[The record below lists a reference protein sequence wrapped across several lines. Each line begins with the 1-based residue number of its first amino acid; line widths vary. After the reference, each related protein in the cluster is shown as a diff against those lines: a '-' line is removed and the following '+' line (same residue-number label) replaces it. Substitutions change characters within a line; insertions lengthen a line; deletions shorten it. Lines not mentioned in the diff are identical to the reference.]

1 MELWQRGGYENGM
14 DIPEVGAWSVVAAG
28 EESQT
33 INESVTWPDGYISLG
48 LWPQSLTRYAD
59 GEANCSP
66 LNKLC

>member
-33 INESVTWPDGYISLG
+33 INESVTWPDGYIYVSRSLAAKFD
-48 LWPQSLTRYAD
+48 SLRRRR
-59 GEANCSP
+59 S
-66 LNKLC
+66 KLQPFK

>member
-33 INESVTWPDGYISLG
+33 INESVTWPDGYIYISISVSG
-48 LWPQSLTRYAD
+48 R
-59 GEANCSP
+59 
-66 LNKLC
+66 KV